1 MADPKQE
8 APPYILQGTSAW
20 TTEQG
25 EPDPY
30 SDKARAIIDVGGKTK
45 HVRIGDYLPG
55 GGAITRIGPQEIWAI
70 PDDPDGGPEYRV
82 GLSPPKPKSKS
93 MSLREETLA
102 KAKELMAEYNKTEG
116 MNYLRGGQAAAMAE
130 TMRDAFDDSM
140 TSRFPEELNDEQP
153 EAGAERKPEGFPAY
167 GEESWGDLLGG
178 GSPDAAKVLQGR
190 AETWAEKL
198 AEDFPEEGQ

>member
-30 SDKARAIIDVGGKTK
+30 SDKARAIIDVGGKPK

-82 GLSPPKPKSKS
+82 GLSPPKSKPKVAW
-93 MSLREETLA
+93 SLREETKA
-102 KAKELMAEYNKTEG
+102 KAKELMAAYNKAEG
-116 MNYLRGGQAAAMAE
+116 MYIPGLRAGQAEAMAE
-130 TMRDAFDDSM
+130 TMSNAFADSM
-140 TSRFPEELNDEQP
+140 EDRQQIPEELNDEQP
-153 EAGAERKPEGFPAY
+153 EAGAERKPEGFPAF
-167 GEESWGDLLGG
+167 GEESWGDLLSGK
-178 GSPDAAKVLQGR
+178 P
-190 AETWAEKL
+190 
-198 AEDFPEEGQ
+198 AEDPPEEEY